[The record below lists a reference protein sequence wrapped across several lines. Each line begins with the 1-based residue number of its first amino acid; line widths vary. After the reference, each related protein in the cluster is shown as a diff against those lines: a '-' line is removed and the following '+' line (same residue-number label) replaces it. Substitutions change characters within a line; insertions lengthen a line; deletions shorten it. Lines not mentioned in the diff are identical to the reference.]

1 MFKLFLSLLAMLFNA
16 SVWGC
21 DLLVR
26 VEDYAAQSHRDENQ
40 QWQGIDIELTKT
52 LLAQAGCRHRFVP
65 IPWGRALV
73 MLENGELDMMLSV
86 SKTEVREKFAAFV
99 GPQRVER
106 IRVVSKANPSVVL
119 KNFADILNTQ
129 LPLGIQ
135 EGAFYGAKFSRFM
148 REVKSPEQ
156 YFFKVPNNDTKL
168 SLLIKGRIFGFLEE
182 QLNVE
187 YEIKH
192 QLAPKDVFIHPLIIN
207 EAPVY
212 FALSKK
218 SVSPEHLKQ
227 IKKAFETLDKSDVFK
242 QILNASQH

>member
-1 MFKLFLSLLAMLFNA
+1 MYKIIAFFTLLSFHVF
-16 SVWGC
+16 SC

-106 IRVVSKANPSVVL
+106 IRVVSKANPSVIL

-192 QLAPKDVFIHPLIIN
+192 QLAPKDVFIHPLVIN

-212 FALSKK
+212 FAFSKK

-227 IKKAFETLDKSDVFK
+227 IKKAFEALDKSDVFK